1 MIKTAIRET
10 MEETGM
16 TIEATDLVGIDSD
29 TAHILVSPD
38 GEVPAVAGL
47 VQSSSASAV
56 SP

>member
-10 MEETGM
+10 MEET
-16 TIEATDLVGIDSD
+16 IEATDLGGIYSD
-29 TAHILVSPD
+29 TAHILVFPD